1 MDWTGGSRRRFAAGK
16 NNASVLKQKQHFA
29 RARGIAQNLASSQHM
44 FKLDLLPPTTAA
56 PGNHHTYHSR
66 HSVKSPAG
74 ADERHRRSAAD
85 RTRTRPV
92 MSDDRRRSTTR
103 AQLQYHDVVYVS
115 SELSSSTRP
124 TSGAA
129 SLNGPTHPDLQAG
142 PTQDGAVAEEDLRL
156 LADRRRLLA
165 RGDWLGL
172 SATRPLQMAF
182 TSSHD
187 KDRVAK
193 RRKVAKSRQRL
204 LTPPFEERLLRPIH
218 TMSGAFPQDDFHI
231 KIGTDALA
239 TQTQPSRPSHSRA
252 NTSMRQ
258 PSTEFGPLS
267 EESMLLGDEG
277 DSFEAY
283 NIVDP
288 LRLPPQISE
297 LLEGRSLPEETPISL
312 IPCSVA
318 GDFCSEATSPSRAPS
333 PPMARLADAFQ
344 EGHHIHDVS
353 DKVDPA
359 IASASHVCSSP
370 VPDGEP
376 DTHPSLVAT
385 SAPKGAPNEEDDEI
399 WRNLLHIQQYTPSHA
414 SLEALRSSSLHVTTS
429 SNSHRPALWGPDLED
444 RNDDVLLLSTPRGAG
459 TQVVPLTHP
468 DVASQGRSNIMQSPS
483 ASLEQILRL
492 AELPALVDNQT
503 ADDDADDSAW
513 RDFIIGSGD
522 DDSEVSQPL
531 ITADLLNIREPTDE
545 VATARLYS
553 PATSGLGTSASAT
566 QGDTNLVS
574 GTTLVSGSQG
584 SPPNELQLSTEA
596 FGVPDS
602 LAPAGT
608 TYDDDIEDVSSSLHH
623 KRHRANIHAEPV
635 RIQSKRQ
642 FVVPKAQPALMSKGR
657 NTKRFK
663 RPDAIAWRQH
673 DKHDIYDLL
682 DSDGRSLA

>member
-1 MDWTGGSRRRFAAGK
+1 
-16 NNASVLKQKQHFA
+16 
-29 RARGIAQNLASSQHM
+29 
-44 FKLDLLPPTTAA
+44 
-56 PGNHHTYHSR
+56 
-66 HSVKSPAG
+66 
-74 ADERHRRSAAD
+74 
-85 RTRTRPV
+85 
-92 MSDDRRRSTTR
+92 MSDDHRRSTTR
-103 AQLQYHDVVYVS
+103 AQPQCHDVVYVS
-115 SELSSSTRP
+115 SELSSSTRS

-129 SLNGPTHPDLQAG
+129 SLNGPTCSDLQAG

-172 SATRPLQMAF
+172 SATRPLQMTF

-193 RRKVAKSRQRL
+193 RRKVAKSRGRAKPAGQRL
-204 LTPPFEERLLRPIH
+204 LTPLFEERLLRPNH
-218 TMSGAFPQDDFHI
+218 TMSGALPQDDFHI
-231 KIGTDALA
+231 KFGTDALG

-297 LLEGRSLPEETPISL
+297 LLGGRSLPEETRISL
-312 IPCSVA
+312 VPCSVA
-318 GDFCSEATSPSRAPS
+318 CDCCSEATSPSRAPS

-344 EGHHIHDVS
+344 EGHHIQDVS
-353 DKVDPA
+353 DNVDPA
-359 IASASHVCSSP
+359 IASALH
-370 VPDGEP
+370 P
-376 DTHPSLVAT
+376 DTLLDHVAT
-385 SAPKGAPNEEDDEI
+385 LTRKCAANEEDDEI

-414 SLEALRSSSLHVTTS
+414 SLEALRSSSLHGTTS

-444 RNDDVLLLSTPRGAG
+444 HNYDVLLLSTPRGAG

-468 DVASQGRSNIMQSPS
+468 DVASQGRSKIMQSPS

-492 AELPALVDNQT
+492 AELPVLVDNQT

-513 RDFIIGSGD
+513 REFIIGSGD

-545 VATARLYS
+545 VATARLSS
-553 PATSGLGTSASAT
+553 PATSGLGTSANAT

-574 GTTLVSGSQG
+574 GTTLRSGSQG

-596 FGVPDS
+596 FGVLGS
-602 LAPAGT
+602 LAPAET
-608 TYDDDIEDVSSSLHH
+608 TYDDDIEDVSSPLHH
-623 KRHRANIHAEPV
+623 QRHGANIHAEPV
-635 RIQSKRQ
+635 RIQRRRQ
-642 FVVPKAQPALMSKGR
+642 FVVPRAQPAALVSTGR
-657 NTKRFK
+657 DTKRFK
-663 RPDAIAWRQH
+663 RRDAVARRQY
-673 DKHDIYDLL
+673 DKHDIYDLI